1 MERINI
7 GDATLAVEDRGS
19 GPVLLLVHG
28 FPLDH
33 TMWRYQLDD
42 LSRDFRVLAPDLRG
56 FGQSEVTPG
65 VVTMQTYADDLANLL
80 DALGIQEQIALCGLS
95 MGGYVVWQF
104 IERHRARLAKVILCD
119 TRAIADSPEVAE
131 GRLESAQKVLLEG
144 PQMLVQGMLPKLFA
158 PATNE
163 HQAHL
168 IDATRTVMLGT
179 SPAGIAAALR
189 GMAERPDVTPKLR
202 GYDVP
207 ALVICG
213 EHDAIATVSEMKT
226 FAADLPQAKFLEVK
240 DAGHMAPL
248 EKPEPVN
255 AAIREF
261 LS

>member
-1 MERINI
+1 
-7 GDATLAVEDRGS
+7 
-19 GPVLLLVHG
+19 
-28 FPLDH
+28 
-33 TMWRYQLDD
+33 
-42 LSRDFRVLAPDLRG
+42 
-56 FGQSEVTPG
+56 
-65 VVTMQTYADDLANLL
+65 
-80 DALGIQEQIALCGLS
+80 
-95 MGGYVVWQF
+95 
-104 IERHRARLAKVILCD
+104 
-119 TRAIADSPEVAE
+119 
-131 GRLESAQKVLLEG
+131 
-144 PQMLVQGMLPKLFA
+144 MLVQGMLPKLFA